1 MILWW
6 SHSATLKQSPW
17 LSVSSKGVP
26 SQCQTIFRQILLWN
40 KFCFP
45 SELVCYFVFYNL
57 SSLCSSLCRR
67 SFSSSRSNMI
77 SHCVRYCS
85 IGSSGNEVCKALMP
99 PRSAPPYG
107 AKKIKKKK
115 KKKLPLLLSSK
126 FKQQRLC
133 YLKLSLRYFKA

>member
-1 MILWW
+1 MISECYFKTISLITHVLWRKNAFPM
-6 SHSATLKQSPW
+6 SELFLDP
-17 LSVSSKGVP
+17 L
-26 SQCQTIFRQILLWN
+26 QILLWN

-45 SELVCYFVFYNL
+45 SELVCYFVYYNL

-85 IGSSGNEVCKALMP
+85 IGFSGNEVCKALMP

-107 AKKIKKKK
+107 TKEIKKKK
-115 KKKLPLLLSSK
+115 IRKIPLLLSSK
-126 FKQQRLC
+126 FKQQRRC
-133 YLKLSLRYFKA
+133 YLKFSLTYFKA